1 MKKVGIIG
9 ASGMAGSAIYKLA
22 SEQPELEVTGIVRN
36 KAKAEK
42 VLGSDANLLIG
53 NILDMNDSLLEKFD
67 VIVDA
72 FGTSPEKAAD
82 QITLAKKLITIAK
95 RNKARVIFILGAGSL
110 YTGEDHHLV
119 VEDIAAMD
127 GADAWINT
135 PRQQLKE
142 LEFLN
147 NIDDVDWLGISPS
160 MLFEA
165 GPATD
170 YIVGEDE
177 LLYNAKN
184 ESKVTSGT
192 MAKLV
197 VSEILS
203 PEHSQE
209 RITIVN
215 E

>member
-9 ASGMAGSAIYKLA
+9 ASGMAGSAIYELA

-42 VLGSDANLLIG
+42 VLGSDADLLIG
-53 NILDMNDSLLEKFD
+53 DILDMNDSLLEKFD

>member
-1 MKKVGIIG
+1 MQKVGIIG

-22 SEQPELEVTGIVRN
+22 NEQPELEVTGIVRN

-82 QITLAKKLITIAK
+82 QVTLAKKLITIAK

-147 NIDDVDWLGISPS
+147 NINDADWLGISPS

-177 LLYNAKN
+177 LLYNAEN

-197 VSEILS
+197 VSEILN
-203 PEHSQE
+203 PEHHQE

-215 E
+215 K

>member
-9 ASGMAGSAIYKLA
+9 ASGMAGSAIYELA

-42 VLGSDANLLIG
+42 VLGSNANLLIG

-147 NIDDVDWLGISPS
+147 NVNDVDWLGISPS

-177 LLYNAKN
+177 LLYNAEN

-197 VSEILS
+197 VSEILN

>member
-53 NILDMNDSLLEKFD
+53 NILDMNDSLLEKFN

-127 GADAWINT
+127 GADAWLNT

>member
-22 SEQPELEVTGIVRN
+22 SQQPELEVTGIVRN

-82 QITLAKKLITIAK
+82 QVTLAKKLITIAK
-95 RNKARVIFILGAGSL
+95 KNKARVIFILGAGSL
-110 YTGEDHHLV
+110 HTGEDHHLV

-170 YIVGEDE
+170 YIIGEDE
-177 LLYNAKN
+177 LLYNAEN

-209 RITIVN
+209 RITIVD

>member
-1 MKKVGIIG
+1 MQKVGIIG

-22 SEQPELEVTGIVRN
+22 SQQPELEVTGIVRN
-36 KAKAEK
+36 RAKAEK

-82 QITLAKKLITIAK
+82 QVTLAKKLITIAK

-147 NIDDVDWLGISPS
+147 NIDDIDWLGISPS

-177 LLYNAKN
+177 LLYNAEN

-197 VSEILS
+197 VSEILN

>member
-1 MKKVGIIG
+1 MQKVGIIG

-22 SEQPELEVTGIVRN
+22 SQQSELQVTGIVRN

-53 NILDMNDSLLEKFD
+53 DILNMNDSLLEKFD

-82 QITLAKKLITIAK
+82 HITLAKKLTTIAK
-95 RNKARVIFILGAGSL
+95 RNKARIIFVLGAGSL
-110 YTGEDHHLV
+110 HTGEDKHLV

-127 GADAWINT
+127 GSDAWINT

-147 NIDDVDWLGISPS
+147 NVDDVDWLGISPS

-170 YIVGEDE
+170 YIIGKDE
-177 LLYNAKN
+177 LLYNAKD

-203 PEHSQE
+203 PEHHQE

-215 E
+215 K

>member
-1 MKKVGIIG
+1 MQKVGIIG

-22 SEQPELEVTGIVRN
+22 SQQPELQVTGIVRN
-36 KAKAEK
+36 KTKAEK

-82 QITLAKKLITIAK
+82 QVTLAKKLITIAK

-110 YTGEDHHLV
+110 HTGEDKHLV
-119 VEDIAAMD
+119 VEDIAKMD

-135 PRQQLKE
+135 PRQQLEE
-142 LEFLN
+142 LEYLN

-170 YIVGEDE
+170 YIIGEDE

-184 ESKVTSGT
+184 ESRVTSGT

-197 VSEILS
+197 VSEILN
-203 PEHSQE
+203 PEHHQE
-209 RITIVN
+209 RITIVD

>member
-1 MKKVGIIG
+1 MQKVGIIG

-22 SEQPELEVTGIVRN
+22 SQQPELEVTGIVRN
-36 KAKAEK
+36 RAKAEK

-82 QITLAKKLITIAK
+82 QVTLAKKLITIAK

-177 LLYNAKN
+177 LLYNAEN

-197 VSEILS
+197 VSEILN